1 MEIINNVIKNN
12 PDSVKD
18 FKEGKDRA
26 IKYLMGQVMKESKG
40 KVNPKDAM
48 DKLINSLNNN

>member
-1 MEIINNVIKNN
+1 MKNKILEIIDKVLNEN
-12 PDSVKD
+12 PESIKD

-40 KVNPKDAM
+40 KR
-48 DKLINSLNNN
+48 